1 MAAFYLKSF
10 SDYAAAN
17 NGRRLLDYFDE
28 HFYPQGS
35 GIALSGAGS
44 AATQALRL
52 RSVRSLWD
60 PTYKDESWIGAAG
73 QVNAPPIQL
82 IPRMK
87 RWVAANYPGTKSAI
101 TEYNFGALDHIN
113 GALTQADV
121 LGVFGREGLDL
132 ATLWASPAPADP
144 GAFAFR
150 MYRNY
155 DGRGAHFG
163 ETSVLASSSDQGK
176 LSVYAAQRARDGS
189 LTLMVVNKTA
199 QPLTSPLAVRRF
211 AASGVVQRWTYSA
224 ARPRAI
230 VRGSNLTLRS
240 GSVSATY
247 PASSVTLLVLPPH
260 P

>member
-1 MAAFYLKSF
+1 MAAYYLKSF

-28 HFYPQGS
+28 HYYPQGS
-35 GIALSGAGS
+35 GVALSGAGS
-44 AATQALRL
+44 AGTQALRL

-60 PTYKDESWIGAAG
+60 PAYKDESWIGAAG

-87 RWVAANYPGTKSAI
+87 MWVAGNYPGTKTAI
-101 TEYNFGALDHIN
+101 TEYNFGALDNIN

-132 ATLWASPAPADP
+132 ATLWGSPAPGDP

-155 DGRGAHFG
+155 DGRGARFG
-163 ETSVLASSSDQGK
+163 ETSVLASSGDQGK

-189 LTLMVVNKTA
+189 LTVLVVNKSG
-199 QPLTSPLAVRRF
+199 QPLTSPLGIRRF
-211 AASGVVQRWTYSA
+211 AGNGVVQRWTYSG
-224 ARPRAI
+224 ARLGTI
-230 VRGSNLTLRS
+230 VRGSNLTLRA

-247 PASSVTLLVLPPH
+247 PASSVTLLVLPPRA
-260 P
+260 